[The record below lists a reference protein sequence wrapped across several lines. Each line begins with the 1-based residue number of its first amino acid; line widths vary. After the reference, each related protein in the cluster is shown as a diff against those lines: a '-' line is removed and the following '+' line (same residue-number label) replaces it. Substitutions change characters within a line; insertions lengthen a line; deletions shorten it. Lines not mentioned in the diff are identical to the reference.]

1 MLIIAIV
8 EEYELVMFNYD
19 LFWSAF
25 CLKFSDILVI
35 CAVYTVIYL
44 ISQLDDWYVC
54 ASCVCMYVCMYY
66 AMQ

>member
-25 CLKFSDILVI
+25 CLTFSGILVI

-44 ISQLDDWYVC
+44 MSQLDD
-54 ASCVCMYVCMYY
+54 
-66 AMQ
+66 